1 MPLNNL
7 FSCQEGE
14 SNTNKG
20 KFNLYF
26 LNLHP
31 KIHGQ
36 THNVK
41 ERVQYRL
48 SKEYSTFKL
57 YNNLHLHI
65 IIK

>member
-20 KFNLYF
+20 KFYLSF

-48 SKEYSTFKL
+48 SKEYITFTL